1 MNSEPGKTLNRC
13 SKAWHFAKSSPSLRA
28 CSVIFILVSG
38 LSTIR
43 IQAAD
48 MQLEAI
54 LVWGTNEHKSPDPKH
69 RPVGPELKKRL
80 QELPLKWTNYF
91 EVNRVKFDV
100 PPSGANK
107 VPLSEKCE
115 IEVRNHGQAKVE
127 VAVFGRGKQ
136 VATRSQDLPKH
147 GTLILGGD
155 SPGTNCWLAVIKRI
169 E

>member
-1 MNSEPGKTLNRC
+1 M
-13 SKAWHFAKSSPSLRA
+13 
-28 CSVIFILVSG
+28 
-38 LSTIR
+38 
-43 IQAAD
+43 QAAD

-54 LVWGTNEHKSPDPKH
+54 LVWGTNEQKSPEPKH

-91 EVNRVKFDV
+91 EVNRVKIDV
-100 PPSGANK
+100 PPSGSNK
-107 VPLSEKCE
+107 VPLSDKCE
-115 IEVRNHGQAKVE
+115 IEVRNPGQAKIE
-127 VAVFGRGKQ
+127 VKVFGRGKQ

-147 GTLILGGD
+147 GTLIIGGD